1 LKKDKEALTY
11 TGKLIL
17 EELKNLKL
25 ILPQYCENKL
35 AVLSIDD
42 DILRLLPWEKITY
55 IRFEIFVLSGLFI
68 FRNSYL

>member
-42 DILRLLPWEKITY
+42 DILKLLPWEKITY

-68 FRNSYL
+68 F